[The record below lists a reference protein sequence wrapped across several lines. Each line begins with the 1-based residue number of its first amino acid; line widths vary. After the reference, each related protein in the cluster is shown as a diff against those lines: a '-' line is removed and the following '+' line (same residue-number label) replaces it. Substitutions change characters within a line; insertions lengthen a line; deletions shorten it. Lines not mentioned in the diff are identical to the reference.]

1 MGRRQVSHALSTWDK
16 VKAFQDGLEALGK
29 KVELSI
35 ARTYLLTGEK
45 SERVPAEIY
54 DEIDRL
60 EAIREEGIQSE
71 MKYCLAQ
78 AKLSG
83 ITLPE
88 EIQKGKDIR
97 PFFNEKVLE
106 KIPSLD
112 LYTHFMWYSS
122 EELWNLRKAAEN
134 GQEHTGTTPKEPV
147 KPAGE
152 DR

>member
-1 MGRRQVSHALSTWDK
+1 MGRRNVSHALSTWDK
-16 VKAFQDGLEALGK
+16 VKAFQDGLEALEK
-29 KVELSI
+29 RVELSI
-35 ARTYLLTGEK
+35 ARAYLLTGEK
-45 SERVPAEIY
+45 SEVVSPDVY

-78 AKLSG
+78 ARLSG

-88 EIQKGKDIR
+88 EIQTGKDIR

-106 KIPSLD
+106 KVPSLD

-122 EELWNLRKAAEN
+122 KELGDLKKVAEGEQTKPEGKKIIN
-134 GQEHTGTTPKEPV
+134 
-147 KPAGE
+147 PAGE